1 MSKHRIRL
9 KDIAEKL
16 GITVTTVSKA
26 LKDYPDIS
34 NETKKEVKRLA
45 EELNYQPNSQ
55 ALALRSNR
63 SYTIGLII
71 PEIVHF
77 FFSNVIKGIMNYAE
91 QNNYRVLI
99 TLSNNSMNLEKK
111 QANLLFNTKVD
122 GVLVSLANE
131 TDTTKH
137 FDMFKEFEI
146 PIVMFDKVNEDF
158 KCNKVTIDDKQGG
171 FTATE
176 HLINQGCKR
185 IAHIGGPK
193 NPLNSVNRFEG
204 YKKALHKYGL
214 DFDPTLVKECVDVTL
229 EEGHTFANQLLQQE
243 NPPTGIFT
251 ITDQVGVG
259 VLHAANDLR
268 IKVPEQ
274 LKIVGFSDSQI
285 AQISQ
290 PPLSTIHQPGYEIG
304 EMAAKLLIE
313 EIELQDGGYEQ
324 PMDFRQ
330 IILDTYLI
338 KRETS

>member
-1 MSKHRIRL
+1 M
-9 KDIAEKL
+9 
-16 GITVTTVSKA
+16 T
-26 LKDYPDIS
+26 
-34 NETKKEVKRLA
+34 
-45 EELNYQPNSQ
+45 NSQ
-55 ALALRSNR
+55 AQALRSHR
-63 SYTIGLII
+63 SNTLGLII

-77 FFSNVIKGIMNYAE
+77 FFSNAIKGIMNYAE
-91 QNNYRVLI
+91 QSNYRVLI
-99 TLSNNSMNLEKK
+99 TLSNNSMQLEKK
-111 QANLLFNTKVD
+111 QASLLFNTEVD

-131 TDTTKH
+131 TNATTH

-185 IAHIGGPK
+185 IAHIRGPK
-193 NPLNSVNRFEG
+193 YPLNAVNRFEG
-204 YKKALHKYGL
+204 YKKALLKYGL
-214 DFDPTLVKECVDVTL
+214 DFEPALVKECIDVTL
-229 EEGHTFANQLLQQE
+229 EEGYELASQLLQQE
-243 NPPTGIFT
+243 NPPDGIFT

-259 VLHAANDLR
+259 TIHAANNLG

-285 AQISQ
+285 AQIAQ

-313 EIELQDGGYEQ
+313 EIELKDGDHEQ
-324 PMDFRQ
+324 LVDFRQ